1 MIAYIW
7 TGGRPGGR
15 VQSWADLRESF
26 PHVHSRMCRC
36 PSVFRPT
43 AVGSHTWGAHMRH
56 SQPLL
61 VPYAHADTR
70 SHPGRHDT
78 QALPGPDTRPARRQ
92 LEIPIQPGLH
102 KHGLE
107 TVPAEPTAGWGST
120 VANGVVGSPPYPAWP
135 CPPSGASVLKF
146 PVEFSI
152 LWRSCGVGRG
162 RRCTGP
168 KTQPLAGPPAP
179 AWTFLLC

>member
-1 MIAYIW
+1 M
-7 TGGRPGGR
+7 PGGSCAVMGR
-15 VQSWADLRESF
+15 FEGEL
-26 PHVHSRMCRC
+26 PHVHSRVCRC

-43 AVGSHTWGAHMRH
+43 AVCSHTCAHTRH

-70 SHPGRHDT
+70 SHTGRHDT

-152 LWRSCGVGRG
+152 LWRNRGVGRG
-162 RRCTGP
+162 RRYSGP

-179 AWTFLLC
+179 AWTFLYAERSLLVL